1 MHISIIACPNGLGHF
16 YRLLDIA
23 KALSKKNKIYFFCSK
38 KQIKNLDFKLIN
50 IDFIP
55 ILKDLNI
62 EEKKI
67 DFLINFFYK
76 DLAKIKKIKNSK
88 IIISD
93 NLINKIY
100 LKKRY
105 ILISNFFWGENF
117 KLTSKKYEKYKNLEK
132 KFLKNNIILQNRY
145 FGHSHNDDF
154 KKKFINFTGKKSQIT
169 IKHKKNKIF
178 VYLRKK
184 MKIFPLIKI
193 LQSKY
198 EIYSN
203 NSSKR
208 YNIKYHDL
216 NTGLHQFSFLLA
228 RPGFGTISDAIRF
241 KVPILSY
248 VEKSD
253 TREMFVNNELINK
266 YKIGIL
272 LNKNK
277 KSINEVLNIHNN
289 KKKYKKYLNNLT
301 KFKFNGENDIV
312 NYVKKI

>member
-1 MHISIIACPNGLGHF
+1 MIIYC
-16 YRLLDIA
+16 
-23 KALSKKNKIYFFCSK
+23 
-38 KQIKNLDFKLIN
+38 Q
-50 IDFIP
+50 
-55 ILKDLNI
+55 
-62 EEKKI
+62 
-67 DFLINFFYK
+67 
-76 DLAKIKKIKNSK
+76 
-88 IIISD
+88 
-93 NLINKIY
+93 
-100 LKKRY
+100 
-105 ILISNFFWGENF
+105 
-117 KLTSKKYEKYKNLEK
+117 
-132 KFLKNNIILQNRY
+132 Y
-145 FGHSHNDDF
+145 FGHLHNDDF

-228 RPGFGTISDAIRF
+228 RPGLGTISDAIRF

-277 KSINEVLNIHNN
+277 KSINEVLDIHKN